1 MIQYHILLLAIVCAS
16 GTLNC
21 WFGVHC
27 VAVIDRLLL
36 IETRNKKGT
45 YDLAEPI
52 SEWLRPREVRVV
64 SGKI

>member
-1 MIQYHILLLAIVCAS
+1 M
-16 GTLNC
+16 
-21 WFGVHC
+21 
-27 VAVIDRLLL
+27 AVIDRLLL